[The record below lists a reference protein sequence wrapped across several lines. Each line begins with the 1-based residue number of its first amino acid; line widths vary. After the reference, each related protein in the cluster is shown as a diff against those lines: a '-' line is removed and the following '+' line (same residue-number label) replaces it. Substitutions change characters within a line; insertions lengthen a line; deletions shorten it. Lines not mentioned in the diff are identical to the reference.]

1 MVNQSGHRIRAA
13 RHLHNPKLTQD
24 DLIAKMHTRYNII
37 LTKSGLS
44 RIENGQRYVT
54 DQELVA
60 FSKILGVSIEWLLGE
75 TADPTVKKSF

>member
-1 MVNQSGHRIRAA
+1 MANQSGHRIRAA
-13 RHLHNPKLTQD
+13 RHLHNPNLTQN